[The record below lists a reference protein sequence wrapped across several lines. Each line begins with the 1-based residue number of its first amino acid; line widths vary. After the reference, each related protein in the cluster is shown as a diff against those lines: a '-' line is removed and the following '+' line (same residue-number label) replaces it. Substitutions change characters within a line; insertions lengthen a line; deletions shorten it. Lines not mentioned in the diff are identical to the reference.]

1 MRSAILT
8 TNALPAAC
16 HGLPRT
22 SGTCR
27 RSFQSRPVGAGVA
40 GGCPQILTVHLT
52 LYNQGEQIIP
62 TTSILAP
69 TLDFQTFLRPCE
81 DPKAVHLERNSLHCT
96 SAWLPRAP
104 PLPRRCLHCAAVVYL
119 SSIDSVMVN
128 FSWPLT
134 RPIT

>member
-1 MRSAILT
+1 MRSAMYHELLVHAAGHSEAGLSEPGVPGVPPDFESSFKLYTTRGNIL
-8 TNALPAAC
+8 
-16 HGLPRT
+16 
-22 SGTCR
+22 
-27 RSFQSRPVGAGVA
+27 
-40 GGCPQILTVHLT
+40 CPPHHT
-52 LYNQGEQIIP
+52 GP
-62 TTSILAP
+62 P

-96 SAWLPRAP
+96 SARLPRAP

>member
-27 RSFQSRPVGAGVA
+27 RSFQSRPVGAGVAGVA

-81 DPKAVHLERNSLHCT
+81 DPKAVHLERNSLCALHQCVAAART
-96 SAWLPRAP
+96 AFATPLSAL
-104 PLPRRCLHCAAVVYL
+104 RRC
-119 SSIDSVMVN
+119 SV
-128 FSWPLT
+128 SE
-134 RPIT
+134 